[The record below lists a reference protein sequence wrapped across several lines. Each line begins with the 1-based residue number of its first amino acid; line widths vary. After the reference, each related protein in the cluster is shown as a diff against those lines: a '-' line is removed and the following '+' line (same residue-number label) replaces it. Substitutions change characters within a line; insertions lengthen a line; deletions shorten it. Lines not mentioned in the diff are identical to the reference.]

1 VDFQSGST
9 RKWFILESMVYPFP
23 TRILRRRSRKSTR
36 ARTVVSLS
44 PRSSA
49 ALLRL
54 AIEKLVY
61 HILGNERGK
70 DLNMSIGV
78 LVCKGLSVQ
87 IQQSL
92 DYLRVIGNNAVHPLS
107 RIDVDDY
114 NTASSLFHL
123 VNLVV
128 ETMITNPKK
137 IKSYFDALP
146 NGTKDS
152 IDRRNGKEKKK

>member
-1 VDFQSGST
+1 
-9 RKWFILESMVYPFP
+9 
-23 TRILRRRSRKSTR
+23 
-36 ARTVVSLS
+36 
-44 PRSSA
+44 
-49 ALLRL
+49 
-54 AIEKLVY
+54 
-61 HILGNERGK
+61 
-70 DLNMSIGV
+70 
-78 LVCKGLSVQ
+78 
-87 IQQSL
+87 
-92 DYLRVIGNNAVHPLS
+92 LRVIGNNAVHPLS